1 VLTRRWIWRQGN
13 HTLTLPDSTAVEYNI
28 DGLPPVTTSQIEQAA
43 RDIIDLV
50 KRFCGGEFRFEILS
64 EDHPGMFL

>member
-1 VLTRRWIWRQGN
+1 
-13 HTLTLPDSTAVEYNI
+13 
-28 DGLPPVTTSQIEQAA
+28 VTTSQIEQAA